1 MDPSISPA
9 GRETVATSA
18 AGGGCCCSDCCCCCW
33 MMSPRARRLQRAN
46 AKGDDD
52 VWPTEAEEAAPAT
65 LSAASFFFFSQSGRT
80 WRWPR
85 RIGLVSPVTGESGP
99 MGAVPGTDTTVA
111 EAVTGLEMT
120 IGVAIAGTDSLSC
133 DPPANCIVE
142 SGSERQS
149 PEFSRDTN
157 MPGSNVSMCVKLF
170 ERP

>member
-1 MDPSISPA
+1 
-9 GRETVATSA
+9 
-18 AGGGCCCSDCCCCCW
+18 
-33 MMSPRARRLQRAN
+33 
-46 AKGDDD
+46 
-52 VWPTEAEEAAPAT
+52 
-65 LSAASFFFFSQSGRT
+65 
-80 WRWPR
+80 
-85 RIGLVSPVTGESGP
+85 